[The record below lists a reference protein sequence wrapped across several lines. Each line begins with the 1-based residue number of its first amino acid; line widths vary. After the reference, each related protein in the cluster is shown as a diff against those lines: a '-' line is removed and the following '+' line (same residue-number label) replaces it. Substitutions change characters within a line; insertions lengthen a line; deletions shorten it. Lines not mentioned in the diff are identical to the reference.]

1 MDDTAYSDH
10 IRAGEKWSVVA
21 RGAGVAP
28 SHFLSDAGF
37 PKEILETASKDMIRS
52 RAKLRYL
59 RKAGEKQV
67 SIKIDVWAKRF
78 QALQFNLREES
89 AAVGDE
95 TIEMDG
101 KVRAGFEGRWGEDPQ
116 SFEHQPWGNPYD
128 DRFVPD

>member
-1 MDDTAYSDH
+1 MHRVLQARSRPGESLWAIFMEPPMQDYEIRGIKFLSTSNKMVIAHSCTFVISLRMPWGSYWVTHCLFMDDTAYSDH

-59 RKAGEKQV
+59 RKAGEK
-67 SIKIDVWAKRF
+67 
-78 QALQFNLREES
+78 
-89 AAVGDE
+89 
-95 TIEMDG
+95 
-101 KVRAGFEGRWGEDPQ
+101 
-116 SFEHQPWGNPYD
+116 
-128 DRFVPD
+128 